1 MATQG
6 PRCPHTSQK
15 GFDLGQ
21 AEVCLVKPFLP
32 RLAMV
37 GSHVLLTDRCDE
49 LLLLGQPFLQ
59 INKAIGQLFRDF
71 RQTAELLYKASHG
84 LSAEAWGDFGSI
96 RRGHGSHRD
105 KRESAG
111 WYRRKPSQPS
121 SARPQELEGAKRN

>member
-6 PRCPHTSQK
+6 PRFPHSSQK

-32 RLAMV
+32 RMAMV
-37 GSHVLLTDRCDE
+37 GSHAVLTDRRDE

-84 LSAEAWGDFGSI
+84 LSAEAW
-96 RRGHGSHRD
+96 
-105 KRESAG
+105 
-111 WYRRKPSQPS
+111 
-121 SARPQELEGAKRN
+121 

>member
-1 MATQG
+1 MAAQG
-6 PRCPHTSQK
+6 RRCPHPPKK

-32 RLAMV
+32 RMAMI
-37 GSHVLLTDRCDE
+37 GSQALLTDRHDE

-59 INKAIGQLFRDF
+59 INKAIGQLFGDL
-71 RQTAELLYKASHG
+71 RQTAALLYQASHG
-84 LSAEAWGDFGSI
+84 LSAEACGDFGSV

-111 WYRRKPSQPS
+111 WYRR
-121 SARPQELEGAKRN
+121 